1 MGIKYFFKWYKD
13 SFPDTVCG
21 SHSAETVRPDDTKLL
36 LLDLNGIIHTSC
48 QKIYKY
54 GSFEPKTL
62 LKKSPVVVSGTCDQE
77 VFADVM
83 LCINQLIA
91 KVDPKEVVLCI
102 DGVAPISKQIQQRQR
117 RFLSKK
123 TGGGFDPNCISP
135 GTEFLFNMGT
145 HLKLEIERKLEH
157 EWLNVDTVFFMDSL
171 VPGEGE
177 HKLYDF
183 LRSNKSRIVEK
194 RCTIVI
200 GGNDADLIMLS
211 MLVSTIFLKDNPIYI
226 LREDLT
232 SKKLLKYYLLDVNM
246 LRDAILKLGQKK
258 PGYRTEEER
267 LIVCDF
273 VLLCFLVG
281 NDFLPQIPLLNIYDG
296 GLDLLL
302 EHYFS
307 NPGYLTRFADNAT
320 RSNGD
325 SGAEAAI
332 KVNLGNFK
340 DYFKFIGE
348 VVSVQAI
355 SNYRS
360 LSRNGHPNVL
370 LDVILNEEMDLPT
383 VAAHYYSAYSTK
395 HGIRE
400 TDAEL
405 YLREI
410 EWIFNYYA
418 FGVSTVDWGVYYP
431 NQYAPSPPDCLNAV
445 ARATSMSESLS
456 PTAERDTSDPR
467 VNWEPPPPAHRRRVS
482 SDRNRV
488 SDPFFQLLCI
498 LPPHS
503 ANLLPDPLKSLLT
516 TKLKQFHPESIEID
530 YDGKLND
537 WEGVPILP
545 ALDYDTIQD
554 LYAQHFPLISPKHL
568 VRNLQSKQ
576 LMISVLSSQ

>member
-1 MGIKYFFKWYKD
+1 M
-13 SFPDTVCG
+13 
-21 SHSAETVRPDDTKLL
+21 
-36 LLDLNGIIHTSC
+36 
-48 QKIYKY
+48 
-54 GSFEPKTL
+54 L
-62 LKKSPVVVSGTCDQE
+62 LKKSPVVVSGTCDQV
-77 VFADVM
+77 VFEDVM
-83 LCINQLIA
+83 HNINQLIA
-91 KVDPKEVVLCI
+91 RVDPKEVVLCI

-183 LRSNKSRIVEK
+183 LRSRKSRIVEK
-194 RCTIVI
+194 QCTIVI

-232 SKKLLKYYLLDVNM
+232 SKKLKYYLLDVNM
-246 LRDAILKLGQKK
+246 LRDTILKLGQKK
-258 PGYRTEEER
+258 PGYRTEEKK

-307 NPGYLTRFADNAT
+307 NPGYLTRFARD
-320 RSNGD
+320 GD
-325 SGAEAAI
+325 AEPAI

-348 VVSVQAI
+348 VVSIQTI
-355 SNYRS
+355 SNYTIQ
-360 LSRNGHPNVL
+360 RNGYPNVL
-370 LDVILNEEMDLPT
+370 LDVILNEEMDLT
-383 VAAHYYSAYSTK
+383 AVAAHYYSAYSEK

-431 NQYAPSPPDCLNAV
+431 NQYAPSPPDLVFSLNAV
-445 ARATSMSESLS
+445 NRATSPQGGEATEGTPNESHPLGVRRNQKSIDSHESL
-456 PTAERDTSDPR
+456 
-467 VNWEPPPPAHRRRVS
+467 AHRRRVPS
-482 SDRNRV
+482 TNQRTRV

-576 LMISVLSSQ
+576 LMISVLSQ